1 MLADHRDVTH
11 RRVGLDPFQDL
22 DPVETGHLD
31 IEEDEVWLAGADR
44 GQGGEP
50 VVDVH
55 GPMAVAIEILRKE
68 TAVQRIVINDE
79 DVSWT
84 SVHRVSWLGRS

>member
-1 MLADHRDVTH
+1 MSIT
-11 RRVGLDPFQDL
+11 
-22 DPVETGHLD
+22 VE
-31 IEEDEVWLAGADR
+31 V
-44 GQGGEP
+44 
-50 VVDVH
+50 
-55 GPMAVAIEILRKE
+55 LRKE